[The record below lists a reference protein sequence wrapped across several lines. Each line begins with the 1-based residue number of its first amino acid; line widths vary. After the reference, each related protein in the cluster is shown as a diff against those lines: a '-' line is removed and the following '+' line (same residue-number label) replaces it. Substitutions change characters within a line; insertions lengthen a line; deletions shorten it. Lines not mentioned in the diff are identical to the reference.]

1 MINGKSQTLVIS
13 LVRRKKMSKKK
24 GARQRFKKRKSYLK
38 WLGIFMILG
47 FLILASPIY
56 THKKVD
62 IPDEVST
69 NAFLNTKELTMVS
82 KEKGA
87 NQQLV
92 FEFAIDDEDQS
103 LLKEL
108 ANLNYQVEVKTAK
121 GDYQAIKVKVIKV
134 SDDYFVVKL
143 THVPEEYIAM
153 RLTIIPEKIDPK
165 VDMQEPQD
173 LIIYYVHEDKVKD
186 RVKDEDYEQH
196 AINYKVKGYKKEQ
209 QAAKKQ
215 IESFQATI
223 DLNEELVKKLK
234 DQLPYQIA
242 EDQENTENKIN
253 GYQQEIET
261 SKTQMKDQEEIIQ
274 KLQEKIDRMTKEN
287 I

>member
-1 MINGKSQTLVIS
+1 MVNGKSQTLVIS

-24 GARQRFKKRKSYLK
+24 GERQRFKKRKSYLQ

-56 THKKVD
+56 TNQKVD

-108 ANLNYQVEVKTAK
+108 ANLNYRVEVKTAK
-121 GDYQAIKVKVIKV
+121 GDYQAIRAKVIKV
-134 SDDYFVVKL
+134 SDDYFAVKL

-173 LIIYYVHEDKVKD
+173 LIYYVHEDKVKD
-186 RVKDEDYEQH
+186 QVKDEDYEQH

-209 QAAKKQ
+209 KAAQKQ

-234 DQLPYQIA
+234 DQLPYQVA

-253 GYQQEIET
+253 SYQQEIET
-261 SKTQMKDQEEIIQ
+261 SKTQMKDQEESIQ

>member
-1 MINGKSQTLVIS
+1 MVNGKSQTLVIS

-24 GARQRFKKRKSYLK
+24 GARQRFKKRKSYLR

-108 ANLNYQVEVKTAK
+108 ANLNYRVEVKTAK
-121 GDYQAIKVKVIKV
+121 GDYQAIKAKVIKV
-134 SDDYFVVKL
+134 SDDYFAVKL
-143 THVPEEYIAM
+143 SHVPEEYIAM
-153 RLTIIPEKIDPK
+153 RLNVVETAEQKNIVPVGSLWIDKKDGK
-165 VDMQEPQD
+165 VLEEDTGRTLHLKDAAFIEDPQHNQVI
-173 LIIYYVHEDKVKD
+173 LKGKSYGKEIQTALPSEEFALGNPFRFSLETVSEVAKRKNEIYY
-186 RVKDEDYEQH
+186 
-196 AINYKVKGYKKEQ
+196 EQ
-209 QAAKKQ
+209 QL
-215 IESFQATI
+215 S
-223 DLNEELVKKLK
+223 
-234 DQLPYQIA
+234 
-242 EDQENTENKIN
+242 
-253 GYQQEIET
+253 
-261 SKTQMKDQEEIIQ
+261 Q
-274 KLQEKIDRMTKEN
+274 KERV
-287 I
+287 

>member
-1 MINGKSQTLVIS
+1 
-13 LVRRKKMSKKK
+13 MSKKK
-24 GARQRFKKRKSYLK
+24 KPRERFRRRKSYLQ
-38 WLGIFMILG
+38 WLGIFIILG

-56 THKKVD
+56 THKKIDV
-62 IPDEVST
+62 PDEVST

-82 KEKGA
+82 KEKA
-87 NQQLV
+87 ADQELV

-108 ANLNYQVEVKTAK
+108 SNLNYRVEIKTAK
-121 GDYQAIKVKVIKV
+121 GDYQAIKAKVIKV

-143 THVPEEYIAM
+143 THVPEKYIAM
-153 RLTIIPEKIDPK
+153 RITIIPEKIDPK

-173 LIIYYVHEDKVKD
+173 LIFYVHEDKVKEQ
-186 RVKDEDYEQH
+186 VKDENYEQH
-196 AINYKVKGYKKEQ
+196 ATNYKVKGYKKEQ
-209 QAAKKQ
+209 KTARQK
-215 IESFQATI
+215 IETLQATI
-223 DLNEELVKKLK
+223 KLNEELVKKLK
-234 DQLPYQIA
+234 DQLPYQVA
-242 EDQENTENKIN
+242 DDQENTENKIN

-274 KLQEKIDRMTKEN
+274 KIQEKIDRISKEN

>member
-1 MINGKSQTLVIS
+1 
-13 LVRRKKMSKKK
+13 MSKKK
-24 GARQRFKKRKSYLK
+24 GARQRFKKRKSYLR
-38 WLGIFMILG
+38 WLGILTILG
-47 FLILASPIY
+47 LLILASPIY
-56 THKKVD
+56 THKKIDV
-62 IPDEVST
+62 PDEVST
-69 NAFLNTKELTMVS
+69 NTFLNTKELTMVS
-82 KEKGA
+82 KEKGT

-92 FEFAIDDEDQS
+92 FEFSIDDEDQS

-108 ANLNYQVEVKTAK
+108 SNLDYRVEIKTAK
-121 GDYQAIKVKVIKV
+121 GDYQAIKAKVIKV
-134 SDDYFVVKL
+134 SDDYFAVKL

-173 LIIYYVHEDKVKD
+173 LIYYVHEDKVKEQ
-186 RVKDEDYEQH
+186 VKDEDYEQH

-209 QAAKKQ
+209 KAAQ
-215 IESFQATI
+215 QQMETLEATI
-223 DLNEELVKKLK
+223 DLNEELVEKLK
-234 DQLPYQIA
+234 DQLPYQVA

-261 SKTQMKDQEEIIQ
+261 AKTQMKDQEEIIQ
-274 KLQEKIDRMTKEN
+274 KIQEKIDRMSKEN

>member
-1 MINGKSQTLVIS
+1 
-13 LVRRKKMSKKK
+13 MSKKK
-24 GARQRFKKRKSYLK
+24 GARQRFKKRKSYLR

-108 ANLNYQVEVKTAK
+108 ANLNYRVEVKTAK
-121 GDYQAIKVKVIKV
+121 GDYQAIKAKVIKV
-134 SDDYFVVKL
+134 SDDYFAVKL
-143 THVPEEYIAM
+143 SHVPEEYIAM
-153 RLTIIPEKIDPK
+153 RLNVVETAEQKNIVPVGSLWIDKKDGK
-165 VDMQEPQD
+165 VLEEDTGRTLHLKDAAFIEDPQHNQVI
-173 LIIYYVHEDKVKD
+173 LKGKSYGKEIQTALPSEEFALGNPFRFSLETVSEVAKRKNEIYY
-186 RVKDEDYEQH
+186 
-196 AINYKVKGYKKEQ
+196 EQ
-209 QAAKKQ
+209 QL
-215 IESFQATI
+215 S
-223 DLNEELVKKLK
+223 
-234 DQLPYQIA
+234 
-242 EDQENTENKIN
+242 
-253 GYQQEIET
+253 
-261 SKTQMKDQEEIIQ
+261 Q
-274 KLQEKIDRMTKEN
+274 KERV
-287 I
+287 

>member
-1 MINGKSQTLVIS
+1 
-13 LVRRKKMSKKK
+13 
-24 GARQRFKKRKSYLK
+24 
-38 WLGIFMILG
+38 
-47 FLILASPIY
+47 
-56 THKKVD
+56 
-62 IPDEVST
+62 ST

-108 ANLNYQVEVKTAK
+108 ANLNYRVEVKTAK
-121 GDYQAIKVKVIKV
+121 GDYQAIKAKVIKV

-143 THVPEEYIAM
+143 AHVPEEYIAM

-173 LIIYYVHEDKVKD
+173 LIFYIHEDKVKD
-186 RVKDEDYEQH
+186 HVKDEDYEQH

-209 QAAKKQ
+209 KAAQKQ

-234 DQLPYQIA
+234 DQLPYQVA

-253 GYQQEIET
+253 SYQQEIET
-261 SKTQMKDQEEIIQ
+261 SKTQMKDQEESIQ

>member
-1 MINGKSQTLVIS
+1 MVNGKSQTLVIS

-24 GARQRFKKRKSYLK
+24 GARQRFKKRKSYLR

-103 LLKEL
+103 SLKEL
-108 ANLNYQVEVKTAK
+108 ANLNYRVEVKTAK
-121 GDYQAIKVKVIKV
+121 GDYQAIKAKVIKV
-134 SDDYFVVKL
+134 SNDYFAVKL
-143 THVPEEYIAM
+143 SHVPEEYIAM

-173 LIIYYVHEDKVKD
+173 LIYYVHEDNVKD
-186 RVKDEDYEQH
+186 QVKDEDYEQH
-196 AINYKVKGYKKEQ
+196 AMNYKVKGYKKEQ
-209 QAAKKQ
+209 KAAQKQ

-234 DQLPYQIA
+234 DQLPYQVA
-242 EDQENTENKIN
+242 DDQENTENKIN
-253 GYQQEIET
+253 SYQQEIET

>member
-1 MINGKSQTLVIS
+1 
-13 LVRRKKMSKKK
+13 MSKKK
-24 GARQRFKKRKSYLK
+24 GARQRFKKRKSYLR

-103 LLKEL
+103 SLKEL
-108 ANLNYQVEVKTAK
+108 ANLNYRVEVKTAK
-121 GDYQAIKVKVIKV
+121 GDYQAIKAKVIKV
-134 SDDYFVVKL
+134 SNDYFAVKL
-143 THVPEEYIAM
+143 SHVPEEYIAM

-173 LIIYYVHEDKVKD
+173 LIYYVHEDKVKD
-186 RVKDEDYEQH
+186 QVKDEVKDEDYEQH
-196 AINYKVKGYKKEQ
+196 AMNYKVKGYKKEQ
-209 QAAKKQ
+209 KAAQKQ

-234 DQLPYQIA
+234 DQLPYQVA
-242 EDQENTENKIN
+242 DDQENTENKIN
-253 GYQQEIET
+253 SYQQEIET

>member
-1 MINGKSQTLVIS
+1 MV
-13 LVRRKKMSKKK
+13 
-24 GARQRFKKRKSYLK
+24 
-38 WLGIFMILG
+38 GIFTVLG
-47 FLILASPIY
+47 FLILGSPIY

-62 IPDEVST
+62 IPVEVST
-69 NAFLNTKELTMVS
+69 NAFLNTKEITMVS

-108 ANLNYQVEVKTAK
+108 ANLNYRVEVKTAK
-121 GDYQAIKVKVIKV
+121 REYQSIKAKVIKV
-134 SDDYFVVKL
+134 SDDYFAVKL
-143 THVPEEYIAM
+143 SHVPDEYIAM

-173 LIIYYVHEDKVKD
+173 LIFYVQEDKIKD
-186 RVKDEDYEQH
+186 YVEDEDYEQH

-209 QAAKKQ
+209 KEAQKQ
-215 IESFQATI
+215 MESFQTTI
-223 DLNEELVKKLK
+223 DLNEEIVKKLK
-234 DQLPYQIA
+234 NQLSYQVVD
-242 EDQENTENKIN
+242 DQENTENKIN

-261 SKTQMKDQEEIIQ
+261 SKMQMKDREEIIR
-274 KLQEKIDRMTKEN
+274 KLQEKIDRITKEN

>member
-1 MINGKSQTLVIS
+1 
-13 LVRRKKMSKKK
+13 MSKKK
-24 GARQRFKKRKSYLK
+24 GERQRFKKRKSYLQ
-38 WLGIFMILG
+38 WLGIFMIIG

-108 ANLNYQVEVKTAK
+108 ANLNYRVEVKTAK
-121 GDYQAIKVKVIKV
+121 GDYQAIKAKVIKV
-134 SDDYFVVKL
+134 SDDYFAVKL
-143 THVPEEYIAM
+143 SHVPEEYIAM

-173 LIIYYVHEDKVKD
+173 LIFYIHEDKVKD
-186 RVKDEDYEQH
+186 HVKDEDYEQH

-209 QAAKKQ
+209 KAAQKQ

-234 DQLPYQIA
+234 DQLPYQVA

-253 GYQQEIET
+253 SYQQEIET
-261 SKTQMKDQEEIIQ
+261 SKTQMKDQEESIQ

>member
-1 MINGKSQTLVIS
+1 
-13 LVRRKKMSKKK
+13 MSKKK
-24 GARQRFKKRKSYLK
+24 GERQRFKKRKSYLR

-56 THKKVD
+56 TNQKVD

-108 ANLNYQVEVKTAK
+108 ANLNYRVEVKTAK
-121 GDYQAIKVKVIKV
+121 GDYQAIRAKVIKV
-134 SDDYFVVKL
+134 SDDYFAVKL

-173 LIIYYVHEDKVKD
+173 LIYYVHEDKVKD
-186 RVKDEDYEQH
+186 QVKDEDYEQH

-209 QAAKKQ
+209 KAAQKQ
-215 IESFQATI
+215 MESFQATI

-234 DQLPYQIA
+234 DQLPYQVA
-242 EDQENTENKIN
+242 DDQENTENKIN
-253 GYQQEIET
+253 SYQQEIET
-261 SKTQMKDQEEIIQ
+261 SKTQLKDQEEIIQ
-274 KLQEKIDRMTKEN
+274 KLQEKIDRMTKEKDLEGQVE
-287 I
+287 

>member
-1 MINGKSQTLVIS
+1 
-13 LVRRKKMSKKK
+13 MSKKK
-24 GARQRFKKRKSYLK
+24 GERQRFKKRKSYLQC
-38 WLGIFMILG
+38 LGIFMILG

-56 THKKVD
+56 TNQKVD

-108 ANLNYQVEVKTAK
+108 ANLNYRVEVKTAK
-121 GDYQAIKVKVIKV
+121 GDYQAIRAKVIKV
-134 SDDYFVVKL
+134 SDDYFAVKL

-173 LIIYYVHEDKVKD
+173 LIYYVHEDKVKD
-186 RVKDEDYEQH
+186 QVKDEDYKQH

-209 QAAKKQ
+209 KAAQKQ
-215 IESFQATI
+215 MESFQATI

-234 DQLPYQIA
+234 DQLPYQVA
-242 EDQENTENKIN
+242 DDQENTENKIN
-253 GYQQEIET
+253 SYQQEIET
-261 SKTQMKDQEEIIQ
+261 SKTQLKDQEEIIQ
-274 KLQEKIDRMTKEN
+274 KLQEKIDRMTKEK

>member
-1 MINGKSQTLVIS
+1 
-13 LVRRKKMSKKK
+13 MSKKK
-24 GARQRFKKRKSYLK
+24 NPRERFRRRKSYLQ
-38 WLGIFMILG
+38 WLVIFMILG

-56 THKKVD
+56 THQKVD

-82 KEKGA
+82 KEKGE
-87 NQQLV
+87 NQKLF

-108 ANLNYQVEVKTAK
+108 ANLNYRVEVKTAK
-121 GDYQAIKVKVIKV
+121 GDYQAIKAKVIKV

-143 THVPEEYIAM
+143 TNVPEEYIAM

-173 LIIYYVHEDKVKD
+173 LIYYIHEDKVKD
-186 RVKDEDYEQH
+186 HMKDEDYEQH

-209 QAAKKQ
+209 KVAQKQ

-234 DQLPYQIA
+234 EQLPYQVA
-242 EDQENTENKIN
+242 DDQENTENKIN